1 MRTGAI
7 SRFRKAVVGLLVLAL
22 FALSAAPAMAMAPVD
37 LDHHATH
44 DCGLPGDDDDA
55 ASAAVPALPDRG
67 QPDGGGH
74 HHDAPPGLACC
85 IAFQCPMLLG
95 GLPARAAEV
104 SPSPGPSVR
113 SAFRVRRY
121 VGIDIAPALPPPRRD
136 AA

>member
-7 SRFRKAVVGLLVLAL
+7 GRFRKAVAGLLVLAVL
-22 FALSAAPAMAMAPVD
+22 ALSAAPAMVMAPLD
-37 LDHHATH
+37 LDHHAAQ
-44 DCGLPGDDDDA
+44 DCGLPDDDA
-55 ASAAVPALPDRG
+55 ASTAAVPAAPDHG
-67 QPDGGGH
+67 QTDGGGH

-95 GLPARAAEV
+95 GLPARAAEM

>member
-44 DCGLPGDDDDA
+44 DCGLPGDDGA
-55 ASAAVPALPDRG
+55 APAAAVPAAPDHGRT
-67 QPDGGGH
+67 DSGGH
-74 HHDAPPGLACC
+74 RHDAPPGLACC
-85 IAFQCPMLLG
+85 VAFQCPMLLG
-95 GLPARAAEV
+95 GLPAATAQP

-113 SAFRVRRY
+113 SAFGVRRH
-121 VGIDIAPALPPPRRD
+121 VGIDIAPALPPPRE

>member
-7 SRFRKAVVGLLVLAL
+7 GGLRKAVAGLLVLAL
-22 FALSAAPAMAMAPVD
+22 LALSAAPAMAMAPVD
-37 LDHHATH
+37 LGQHATQ
-44 DCGLPGDDDDA
+44 DCGLPGDDDA
-55 ASAAVPALPDRG
+55 ASAAVPAAPDHG
-67 QPDGGGH
+67 QTDGGGH